1 MAKLIV
7 LVFNLFCI
15 FSASVAV
22 IQTGQCDQN
31 IAVVTSFNLDAF
43 GGAPWYDIESY
54 ANTHQ
59 SGTCNTARYTIN
71 ADRSITV
78 QNSQVV
84 NQALAVANGEATI
97 ATESIGKLQV
107 RIGGSTVPIDYWVL
121 STDYTGYAL
130 IYSCRNVNAN
140 TREVFSW
147 KLSRTQSGF
156 TPAATQIMTGIINS
170 IDALNQNDYIT
181 RDHSANGCFYYPAND
196 PSATVID
203 LPGSCETITGLPSF
217 NTEAYLGT
225 WYEIARY
232 PQPTQQGQCNRAT
245 YGDAGNGIVSV
256 LNEQVLTESLASISG
271 TATSD
276 NTGKITVTFNIG
288 GQPQSQDLY
297 VLATDYLNYALVYAC
312 TNLDNGWRRV
322 GSWKLSRRK
331 ELSANALQIM
341 DLAIANTQGLHQQY
355 YRDTQQTEAACF
367 YYPVFDGT
375 ETTIDLPG
383 SCASAAIVGMPSFNI
398 NSYTGVWYEIERYP
412 QPTQQGQC
420 NRAIYTANE
429 GGVVSVMNSQV
440 VNEVNAT
447 ISGVARVISTD
458 NSGVLQVTFTI
469 GGQPTNQDLYVLSTD
484 YTSYSIV
491 YACTDLNNG
500 WRRVGSWKLSR
511 RQTGLS
517 ASDISAINNVITT
530 TQGLNQDYYRS
541 TSQTNQACF
550 YYPVFPT
557 LPDTIDL
564 PGPCETTTVS
574 PMPSFN
580 INRYQGLWYEVA
592 RYPQPTQQGQCNRAT
607 YGANTVTNRQVLNQG
622 LLSIDGTIALPDS
635 SGRLQVTFNIGG
647 TPQTTELL
655 VLSTDYES
663 YSIVYTCQNIEG
675 GMRRVGSWKL
685 SRTPTLTAQAISN
698 INNVIAATQGLKEE
712 YYQSTSQSNEAC
724 FYYPTGPT
732 ENEIR
737 LPFTCDTSLSGIP
750 SFNLTAFARTW
761 YHIQRYDPVQG
772 ITCSGT
778 RFTVNSGNTLNVV
791 DFEVVGEELVTVE
804 GTARINSTD
813 GSGQLLLTT
822 TDGDETSEIVLYILA
837 TDYTGYA
844 VALSCENVDDDW
856 RRVRAWQLSSGRTL
870 PAAAVPVITTLIN
883 NQLEL
888 HSPFFNAVTQNEDCQ
903 EPSSAMLFKSS
914 IIVIFVCTVL
924 HALW

>member
-170 IDALNQNDYIT
+170 IDALSQNDYIT

-256 LNEQVLTESLASISG
+256 LNEQVLSESLASISG
-271 TATSD
+271 IASVMTSD
-276 NTGKITVTFNIG
+276 NTGIITVTFNIG

-297 VLATDYLNYALVYAC
+297 VLATDYISYA
-312 TNLDNGWRRV
+312 
-322 GSWKLSRRK
+322 
-331 ELSANALQIM
+331 
-341 DLAIANTQGLHQQY
+341 
-355 YRDTQQTEAACF
+355 
-367 YYPVFDGT
+367 
-375 ETTIDLPG
+375 
-383 SCASAAIVGMPSFNI
+383 
-398 NSYTGVWYEIERYP
+398 
-412 QPTQQGQC
+412 
-420 NRAIYTANE
+420 
-429 GGVVSVMNSQV
+429 
-440 VNEVNAT
+440 
-447 ISGVARVISTD
+447 
-458 NSGVLQVTFTI
+458 
-469 GGQPTNQDLYVLSTD
+469 
-484 YTSYSIV
+484 IV

-500 WRRVGSWKLSR
+500 WRSGSWKLSR

-517 ASDISAINNVITT
+517 TSDISAINNVIAT
-530 TQGLNQDYYRS
+530 TQGLNQNYFRS

-698 INNVIAATQGLKEE
+698 INNVVAATQGLKEE
-712 YYQSTSQSNEAC
+712 YYQSTSQSNDAC
-724 FYYPTGPT
+724 FYYPAGPT

-737 LPFTCDTSLSGIP
+737 LPFTCDTSLSGMP

-772 ITCSGT
+772 TTCSGT

-883 NQLEL
+883 DQLEL
-888 HSPFFNAVTQNEDCQ
+888 HSPYFNAVTQNEDCQ